1 MIAAR
6 NISLTLAGHD
16 VLRNVTAEF
25 RRGRITAVIGA
36 NGAGKTSLIRALA
49 GLIQPQSGQVEMVG
63 AALNELSHAD
73 RARMIGYLPQDGEP
87 AWNVSAME
95 LVSLGRL
102 PHRNRFALPSGR
114 DAIAVE
120 TAMIVTDTLHFA
132 ARTIDT
138 LSGGER
144 ARVKMARVL
153 AGDPQWILA
162 DEPLANL
169 DPPHQRDM
177 LALFRGAAANGK
189 GVITVLHQLD
199 AASLADDLLV
209 LRNGEAIAHGPV
221 RQVLTR
227 ENLKTAF
234 GMEFDIVEHA
244 GRQAIIGRA

>member
-6 NISLTLAGHD
+6 DISLALGGQA

-25 RRGRITAVIGA
+25 QRGRITAVIGA

-49 GLIQPQSGQVEMVG
+49 GLIQPKSGQIDMDG
-63 AALNELSHAD
+63 SALHGLSHTD

-102 PHRNRFALPSGR
+102 PHRNRFALPSVR
-114 DAIAVE
+114 DAEAVE
-120 TAMIVTDTLHFA
+120 AAMIVTDTLHFA
-132 ARTIDT
+132 SRTIDT

-177 LALFRGAAANGK
+177 LALFRGASSNGK

-199 AASLADDLLV
+199 AASLADDLLI
-209 LRNGEAIAHGPV
+209 LRNGEVIAEGPV
-221 RQVLTR
+221 REVLTQ
-227 ENLKTAF
+227 ENLKAAF
-234 GMEFDIVEHA
+234 GMDFDIVEHA
-244 GRQAIIGRA
+244 GRHAIIARA